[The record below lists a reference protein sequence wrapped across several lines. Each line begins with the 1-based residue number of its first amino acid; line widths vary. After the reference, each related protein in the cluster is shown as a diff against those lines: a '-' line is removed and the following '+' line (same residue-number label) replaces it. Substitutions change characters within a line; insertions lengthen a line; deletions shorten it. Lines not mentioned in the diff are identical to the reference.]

1 LANEILADEIL
12 LTERKDHVCTLILN
26 RPEKRNS
33 LSPELLFQ
41 IRDTL
46 DGLAKDD
53 TVRAIVFR
61 GTGDK
66 AFSSGYDISAI
77 PTGADPEMQERFRKE
92 NPLQTA
98 LESVINYPYPV
109 IAMLNGY
116 AFGAG
121 CELSICCDIR
131 IGADDIRMGMPPAK
145 LGVVYDPNGIQRFIN
160 VIGLSKTKEV
170 FFSGRYFE
178 ASTAKEMG
186 LVDHL
191 LPRGELESYTYE
203 LAEEIGANAP
213 LSLKGTKRVINL
225 LVGSAQMAD
234 DEWTEARAIIAEAFN
249 SEDLKE
255 AQASF
260 MAKRKPVFKGR

>member
-1 LANEILADEIL
+1 LSDGIL
-12 LTERKDHVCTLILN
+12 LTERKDHVCTLTLN

-33 LSPELLFQ
+33 LSPDLLFD
-41 IRDTL
+41 IRRTL
-46 DGLAKDD
+46 DELAKDD
-53 TVRAIVFR
+53 TIRAVVFR

-77 PTGADPEMQERFRKE
+77 PTRGNTEVQEKFKTE

-98 LESVINYPYPV
+98 LQGVIHYPYPV

-170 FFSGRYFE
+170 FFSGRYYD
-178 ASTAKEMG
+178 AAIAKEMG

-191 LPRGELESYTYE
+191 VPREELESYTYG
-203 LAEEIGANAP
+203 LAEEIAANAP
-213 LSLKGTKRVINL
+213 ISLKGTKRVINL
-225 LVGSAQMAD
+225 LVGSAQMSD
-234 DEWTEARAIIAEAFN
+234 DEWTEARAIIAESFD

-260 MAKRKPVFKGR
+260 LEKRKPVFKGR